1 MGMGLPTN
9 HLLRNAQ
16 ALRQTWQVWFEG
28 SRNGRK
34 EALEENFE
42 YFLKEA
48 KWALAAVEEEWRSAF
63 KDAPKDPK
71 LDEALHQR
79 FVRPQAAL
87 IEEKWAGKELP

>member
-42 YFLKEA
+42 YFLKES

-63 KDAPKDPK
+63 PKALENPK
-71 LDEALHQR
+71 MDEELHQD
-79 FVRPQAAL
+79 FVRPRAAA
-87 IEEKWAGKELP
+87 IEKKWAEPA